1 VLEVRTARADEL
13 DAAGDLVAD
22 VYVAE
27 GWSTQEAY
35 TAELRD
41 ARTRAAHADLLVA
54 VEDGQV
60 LGTVTV
66 VLEGGPYA
74 ENYSP
79 GDAVIR
85 MLATAPEARGKGVGS
100 ALMDEAVRRARAA
113 GKSAVRLATQPG
125 MATAQRLYERMGFVR
140 TTERDW
146 SPFPELC
153 LLTHW
158 LPLVFCGLCGEP
170 GIHDAC
176 ARRLELEPPRYCT
189 QCRRRMV
196 VQVHPT
202 GWSARCVEHGTIE
215 S

>member
-1 VLEVRTARADEL
+1 LEVRTARADEL

-41 ARTRAAHADLLVA
+41 ARTRAAHADVLVA

-60 LGTVTV
+60 VGTVTL

-74 ENYSP
+74 EGYES

-85 MLATAPEARGKGVGS
+85 MLATAPAARGKGIAS
-100 ALMDEAVRRARAA
+100 ALMGEAVRRAREA

-125 MATAQRLYERMGFVR
+125 MHAAQHLYERMGFVR

-146 SPFPELC
+146 SPAPALC
-153 LLTHW
+153 LLTYW
-158 LPLVFCGLCGEP
+158 LPLRYCGLCGEP
-170 GIHDAC
+170 GTHPDC
-176 ARRLELEPPRYCT
+176 DRRLELEPPRYCT

-202 GWSARCVEHGTIE
+202 GWSARCVEHGSIGA
-215 S
+215 